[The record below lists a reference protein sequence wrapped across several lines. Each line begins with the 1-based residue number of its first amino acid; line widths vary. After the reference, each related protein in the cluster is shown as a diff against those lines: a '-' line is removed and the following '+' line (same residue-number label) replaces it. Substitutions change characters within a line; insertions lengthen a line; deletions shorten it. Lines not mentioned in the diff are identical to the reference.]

1 MSTVALVDTGPKITA
16 RYYFSHDFIQHHIKS
31 YFSDA
36 SGTDSGMWCWTT
48 SKHYFP
54 KESARSGKCNQTGSK
69 NSDGC
74 GCLFLFTPEDKVD
87 PLLFNWKSKLQ
98 NRCRQQ
104 LGFFFFYSHLYNSRG
119 LVKKR
124 VTYLLLLFSTRKWSW
139 LWCRVFG
146 LGCKREMKQIPCY
159 CSSHGWLKSGW
170 ASRFT
175 ARFAGHSQPLMLSIT
190 ILK

>member
-1 MSTVALVDTGPKITA
+1 MSTVGLVDTGPKITV

-48 SKHYFP
+48 SKYYFP

-104 LGFFFFYSHLYNSRG
+104 LGFFFFTPIFITVEASLKKGSLTCFCSFQPGNGADSDVVF
-119 LVKKR
+119 LVWAVR
-124 VTYLLLLFSTRKWSW
+124 EKWSRFHVTVQVMDD
-139 LWCRVFG
+139 LSQVEQVDLLQGLRVIPSPWC
-146 LGCKREMKQIPCY
+146 
-159 CSSHGWLKSGW
+159 
-170 ASRFT
+170 
-175 ARFAGHSQPLMLSIT
+175 
-190 ILK
+190 